1 MSSLSLFTPLHIGPR
16 EWAHR
21 VVMAPLTSMRAGP
34 RNEPNA
40 LAPQAE
46 VVAKG
51 ARSVPGTEVELHH
64 GLRRQFGSAGGRKG
78 SNNDIAR

>member
-1 MSSLSLFTPLHIGPR
+1 MSSPSLFSPLHIGPR
-16 EWAHR
+16 ELAHR
-21 VVMAPLTSMRAGP
+21 VVMAPLTRMRAGP
-34 RNEPNA
+34 GNVPNA
-40 LAPQAE
+40 LAPQPRRLR
-46 VVAKG
+46 G

>member
-1 MSSLSLFTPLHIGPR
+1 MSSPSLFSPLHIGPR
-16 EWAHR
+16 ELAHR
-21 VVMAPLTSMRAGP
+21 VVMAPLTRMRAGP
-34 RNEPNA
+34 GNVPNA

-46 VVAKG
+46 AVAKG